1 MHTEI
6 VAPGHVNEYIARQ
19 DSNSALTFRLRH
31 PQRGLKY
38 RPMLMAPLF
47 RLAAQWQR
55 PDIIHETHY
64 LLQGG
69 HLPRG
74 VPLMA
79 TCHDMILER
88 HADDSPGSIDA
99 ICRKRE
105 AFERASG
112 IICISEHT
120 RSDLLHHYP
129 HLEPRVSV
137 VHHGVDRIEAPA
149 SVTNPLPEYYIL
161 FVGVR
166 SGYKNFANAVW
177 AMGASA
183 LVRQNYH
190 LVCFGGG
197 PLSAAERQ
205 LLADASLPANRVIQC
220 SGDERLLAYAYKH
233 AAALIYPST
242 YEGFGMP
249 LTEAMM
255 QGCPVLCSG
264 ASCFPEICADAAQYF
279 DPTSVESIRQAME
292 ELLDDT
298 ARRATLVRLGYQR
311 VAKFTWQAC
320 AAGTAVAY
328 GTALAR
334 GAVH

>member
-1 MHTEI
+1 
-6 VAPGHVNEYIARQ
+6 
-19 DSNSALTFRLRH
+19 
-31 PQRGLKY
+31 
-38 RPMLMAPLF
+38 
-47 RLAAQWQR
+47 
-55 PDIIHETHY
+55 
-64 LLQGG
+64 
-69 HLPRG
+69 
-74 VPLMA
+74 MA

-88 HADDSPGSIDA
+88 HADHAPGSADA
-99 ICRKRE
+99 IRRKRE
-105 AFERASG
+105 ALERASG

-120 RSDLLHHYP
+120 RSDLLDRYP
-129 HLEPRVSV
+129 YLESRVSV
-137 VHHGVDRIEAPA
+137 VHHGVDRIEAPP
-149 SVTNPLPEYYIL
+149 SMTQPLPADYLL

-166 SGYKNFANAVW
+166 SGYKNFANAVR
-177 AMGASA
+177 AMGASP
-183 LVRQNYH
+183 LVRDNFH

-197 PLSAAERQ
+197 PLSAAEHQ
-205 LLADASLPANRVIQC
+205 LFVDANLPADRVIQC
-220 SGDERLLAYAYKH
+220 SGDERLLAFAYKN
-233 AAALIYPST
+233 AVALIYSSI